1 MFASRPWVAAAGP
14 ITDCV
19 EEDRPVW
26 RRPTPGAEEALGLW
40 GRLRVCFC
48 RTVRRHRHD
57 GAFHDLEQC
66 LLHAVARDVAGGR
79 GVVGLAAD
87 LVDLVDLDD
96 MKHRLPLGTRSRAGA
111 SRCCVTCALG

>member
-1 MFASRPWVAAAGP
+1 MPSGGLENDLIDQYSR
-14 ITDCV
+14 
-19 EEDRPVW
+19 DRPRW
-26 RRPTPGAEEALGLW
+26 HARSWTITGAEEALGLW

-66 LLHAVARDVAGGR
+66 LLHAFARDVAGDR

-96 MKHRLPLGTRSRAGA
+96 KRGGISH
-111 SRCCVTCALG
+111 